1 MSASGLNRIEKKAAF
16 SLASVFGVRMLGLFM
31 ILPVFAIYGEQLA
44 GYSPLWL
51 GLAIGAYGLTQ
62 ALLQIPMGILSDKYG
77 RKPVI
82 LAGLVVFLIGS
93 IVAALSTSI
102 YGVVAGRALQ
112 GMGAIASAILAL
124 AADLSREEQRPKVMA
139 TIGMFIGLSFTFAM
153 ILGPIIADTFGLS
166 GLFWFT
172 GLLTIIAM
180 FMIQFMVPYSVNK
193 APRGD
198 SVALPEQIAK
208 LVRDPQLFRLNL
220 GVFILH
226 MALTA
231 CFVTL
236 PKQFVASGL
245 ALESHWKIYLPALL
259 GSFFLMVPFMII
271 AMKKEQEKPMF
282 TGAIALLTLAL
293 FLLWSLPSGLSSLVL
308 SVVLFFTAFNYLE
321 ATLPSI
327 LSRLAPA
334 GVKGS
339 AMGIYSSSQFLG
351 AFVGGI
357 VGGVV
362 AIRYGEQSIFLV
374 MAFVSLIWLVLSL
387 GMKKLKKSKSFSFM
401 TNIHTE
407 ERAEEVSELLINMP
421 GIIEATLVHDELG
434 SDDIEKN
441 RAVAYLKV
449 DEKIVDLLAVKA
461 LLRQEVA

>member
-1 MSASGLNRIEKKAAF
+1 MSVSGLNRIEKKAAF

-31 ILPVFAIYGEQLA
+31 ILPVFAIYGEQLT
-44 GYSPLWL
+44 GYSPIWL

-82 LAGLVVFLIGS
+82 LAGLFVFLIGS
-93 IVAALSTSI
+93 VIAAMSESI
-102 YGVVAGRALQ
+102 YGVVIGRAIQ
-112 GMGAIASAILAL
+112 GMGAIASAVLAL

-153 ILGPIIADTFGLS
+153 ILGPIVAESFGLS

-172 GLLTIIAM
+172 GILTIVAM
-180 FMIQFMVPYSVNK
+180 LLIKFMVPYSVNR

-198 SVALPEQIAK
+198 NVALPDQISN
-208 LVRDPQLFRLNL
+208 LIRHPQLSRLNW

-236 PKQFVASGL
+236 PKQFVESGL
-245 ALESHWKIYLPALL
+245 ALESHWKIYLPTLL

-271 AMKKEQEKPMF
+271 AIKKQKEKAMFSAAVTLFTVSLLLLWLMPM
-282 TGAIALLTLAL
+282 G
-293 FLLWSLPSGLSSLVL
+293 LWSLVF

-321 ATLPSI
+321 ATMPSI

-339 AMGIYSSSQFLG
+339 VMGIYSSSQFLG

-357 VGGVV
+357 VGGVI
-362 AIRYGEQSIFLV
+362 ASQYGEKAIFLV
-374 MAFVSLIWLVLSL
+374 MALASFAWLLLSF
-387 GMKKLKKSKSFSFM
+387 GMQQLKKSKSFSFA
-401 TNIHTE
+401 TNITCE
-407 ERAEEVSELLINMP
+407 EKADEVAELLINMP
-421 GIIEATLVHDELG
+421 GVIEATLVHTE
-434 SDDIEKN
+434 
-441 RAVAYLKV
+441 AVAYLKV
-449 DEKIVDLLAVKA
+449 DDKTVDLTKVKA
-461 LLRQEVA
+461 LLQG

>member
-1 MSASGLNRIEKKAAF
+1 MSVSGLNRIEKKAAF

-31 ILPVFAIYGEQLA
+31 ILPVFAIYGEELA

-82 LAGLVVFLIGS
+82 LAGLTVFLIGS
-93 IVAALSTSI
+93 VVAALSTSI
-102 YGVVAGRALQ
+102 YGVVIGRAIQ

-153 ILGPIIADTFGLS
+153 ILGPIVADTFGLS

-172 GLLTIIAM
+172 GLLTILAM
-180 FMIQFMVPYSVNK
+180 LMIKFMVPYSVSK

-198 SVALPEQIAK
+198 NVALPEQIST
-208 LVRDPQLFRLNL
+208 LIRHPQLSRLNW

-245 ALESHWKIYLPALL
+245 ALENHWQLYLPTLL

-271 AMKKEQEKPMF
+271 AMKKQQEKPMF
-282 TGAIALLTLAL
+282 SGAVALLSLAL
-293 FLLWSLPSGLSSLVL
+293 LLLWYLPSTITTL
-308 SVVLFFTAFNYLE
+308 VVLVMMFFTAFNYLE
-321 ATLPSI
+321 ATMPSI
-327 LSRLAPA
+327 LSRIAPA

-339 AMGIYSSSQFLG
+339 VMGIYSSSQFLG
-351 AFVGGI
+351 AFAGGI
-357 VGGVV
+357 VGGFV
-362 AIRYGEQSIFLV
+362 ANQYGEKNIFLV
-374 MAFVSLIWLVLSL
+374 MAVLSLVWLVLSF
-387 GMKKLKKSKSFSFM
+387 GMQKLKKSKSFSFI

-407 ERAEEVSELLINMP
+407 EKVEEVSELLINMP
-421 GIIEATLVHDELG
+421 GIIEATLVQDE
-434 SDDIEKN
+434 SKANDKEQN
-441 RAVAYLKV
+441 HAVAYLKV
-449 DEKIVDLLAVKA
+449 DEKLVDLLAIKA
-461 LLRQEVA
+461 ILHQKN

>member
-1 MSASGLNRIEKKAAF
+1 MSVSGLNRIEKKAAF

-31 ILPVFAIYGEQLA
+31 ILPVFALYGEQLA

-93 IVAALSTSI
+93 VVAALSTSI
-102 YGVVAGRALQ
+102 YGVVIGRAIQ

-139 TIGMFIGLSFTFAM
+139 TIGMFIGLSFTLAM
-153 ILGPIIADTFGLS
+153 ILGPIVADAFGLS

-172 GLLTIIAM
+172 ALLTIIAM
-180 FMIQFMVPYSVNK
+180 LLIQFVVPYSVSK

-198 SVALPEQIAK
+198 NVALPKQVVK
-208 LVRDPQLFRLNL
+208 LIRHPQLARLNA
-220 GVFILH
+220 GVFVLH

-245 ALESHWKIYLPALL
+245 ALENHWQLYLPTLL

-271 AMKKEQEKPMF
+271 AMKKQQEKPMF
-282 TGAIALLTLAL
+282 SGAVALLSLAL
-293 FLLWSLPSGLSSLVL
+293 FFLWLLPAGLGSLIF

-321 ATLPSI
+321 ATMPSI
-327 LSRLAPA
+327 LSRIAPA

-339 AMGIYSSSQFLG
+339 VMGIYSTSQFLG
-351 AFVGGI
+351 AFAGGI
-357 VGGVV
+357 IGGFV
-362 AIRYGEQSIFLV
+362 ASRLGEHSIFLV
-374 MAFVSLIWLVLSL
+374 MAFISLLWLILSF
-387 GMKKLKKSKSFSFM
+387 GMQKLKKSKSFSFS
-401 TNIHTE
+401 TNIHTA
-407 ERAEEVSELLINMP
+407 ERVEEVSELLINMP
-421 GIIEATLVHDELG
+421 GIIEATLVQEDASNNE
-434 SDDIEKN
+434 SEN
-441 RAVAYLKV
+441 NYVVAYLKV
-449 DEKIVDLLAVKA
+449 DEKNVDLQSVKA
-461 LLRQEVA
+461 LLHT